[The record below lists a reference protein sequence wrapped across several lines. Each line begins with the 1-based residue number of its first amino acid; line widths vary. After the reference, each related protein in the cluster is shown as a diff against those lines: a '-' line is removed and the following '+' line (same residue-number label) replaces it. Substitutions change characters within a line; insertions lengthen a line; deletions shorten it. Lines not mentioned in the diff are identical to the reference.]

1 MKIQNFK
8 LYIGDI
14 ILSYNY
20 NIPVFSQGN
29 EPFLEF
35 LYNDNDRK
43 IEVNN
48 AVNIVKEILPL
59 ETEDILIASTIFWKM
74 WKFKNSYRIDFFN
87 NEGLLTSR
95 IITNDN
101 FSINEIEILDSIIKT
116 TVFIPSDVHSFLMN
130 AYLCW
135 QDIGLFL
142 HGAMVTYNCRG
153 LIFSGVS
160 GSGKST
166 ITALLKE
173 HKNLPIMSDDRILI
187 RFKEQI
193 ECFSTPYDWK
203 IERCKNIKT
212 QLGCIFY
219 IKHGNTN
226 KIRTLDTEEKLRY
239 LFTTNLLPFY
249 IPNGILKVSYA
260 FEKLLN
266 SIPIYEFTFT
276 PDISAV
282 EYLFSFLNNNLS

>member
-1 MKIQNFK
+1 MKIQNFR

-14 ILSYNY
+14 VLSYKY
-20 NIPVFSQGN
+20 SMPVFSKGN

-35 LYNDNDRK
+35 IYNDSDRL
-43 IEVNN
+43 IEVTNT
-48 AVNIVKEILPL
+48 VNIVKEILSL
-59 ETEDILIASTIFWKM
+59 KTKDYLIASTIFWKM
-74 WKFKNSYRIDFFN
+74 WKYKDSYRIDFFN

-95 IITNDN
+95 VITNDN
-101 FSINEIEILDSIIKT
+101 FSINKIEILDSIIKT

-130 AYLCW
+130 AYLCCR
-135 QDIGLFL
+135 DIGLFL
-142 HGAMVTYNCRG
+142 HGAMVTYNCCG

-166 ITALLKE
+166 ITSLIKE
-173 HKNLPIMSDDRILI
+173 YKNLSIVSDDRILI

-212 QLGCIFY
+212 TLGCIFY
-219 IKHGNTN
+219 LKHGNKN
-226 KIRTLDTEEKLRY
+226 IIRTLDTEEKFRY

-249 IPNGILKVSYA
+249 IPNGILKISYA
-260 FEKLLN
+260 FDKLLN
-266 SIPIYEFTFT
+266 TTPIYEFTFT
-276 PDISAV
+276 PDKSAV
-282 EYLFSFLNNNLS
+282 EHLFLFLNNNLS